1 MFRPQKSKEDWVT
14 GIDSA
19 LNEWVEAL
27 PEHREHLH
35 HRRLFMNARLTL
47 CCSTMGS
54 TEIES
59 NTFRSISSS
68 LYELLLRANHH
79 SSAFRDSYHGA
90 HRLCRCVCDYLRKC
104 SSLMLSSDGRSISE
118 RSPNTVSKCDGA
130 GPQSNVSHKLKLYPG
145 LITDVS
151 SHSSNGYM
159 GRTSSRILWL

>member
-79 SSAFRDSYHGA
+79 TSTFRDSYHSA
-90 HRLCRCVCDYLRKC
+90 FRLCCYVCGYLREC
-104 SSLMLSSDGRSISE
+104 SALMLSSDGHPISE
-118 RSPNTVSKCDGA
+118 RSPNTASKCNGK
-130 GPQSNVSHKLKLYPG
+130 GLKSSVFYELKLHPG
-145 LITDVS
+145 FITDVS
-151 SHSSNGYM
+151 PHSSNGYM
-159 GRTSSRILWL
+159 GRSSSRILWL